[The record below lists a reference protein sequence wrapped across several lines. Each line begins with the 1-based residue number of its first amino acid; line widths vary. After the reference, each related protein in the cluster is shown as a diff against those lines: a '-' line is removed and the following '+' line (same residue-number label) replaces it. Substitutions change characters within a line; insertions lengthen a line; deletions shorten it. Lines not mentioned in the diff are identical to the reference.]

1 VRDDPVAFFL
11 AIVALTSAQITSYVR
26 AKAESLGWEATVGLV
41 ERPERIIVIIGG
53 IAFGLLEPA
62 LWLLAV
68 GGLVTIAQRFVVV
81 LRQAPT
87 T

>member
-1 VRDDPVAFFL
+1 MIL
-11 AIVALTSAQITSYVR
+11 II
-26 AKAESLGWEATVGLV
+26 LGLGFE
-41 ERPERIIVIIGG
+41 I
-53 IAFGLLEPA
+53 LEPA

-68 GGLVTIAQRFVVV
+68 GGLVTIAQRFRAV